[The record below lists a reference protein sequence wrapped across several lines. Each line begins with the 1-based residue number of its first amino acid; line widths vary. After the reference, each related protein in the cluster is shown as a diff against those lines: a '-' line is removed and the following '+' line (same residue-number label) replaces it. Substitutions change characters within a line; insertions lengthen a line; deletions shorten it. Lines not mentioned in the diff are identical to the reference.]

1 MPDGVTASVGKSVLS
16 AIRGPGT
23 VMDGRQAHEIKVG
36 LAVLRRAAARPGMPQ
51 KSRGCVTYRP
61 LRCNLGALRARPR
74 EAPRGRQNSQGSE
87 EALGVDIDFQLDVAT
102 CFGRACE
109 PGPQVRGK
117 IEGAW

>member
-61 LRCNLGALRARPR
+61 LRCNLGALRPK
-74 EAPRGRQNSQGSE
+74 APRSAAWAPKFTGIRGSSGGRHRLP
-87 EALGVDIDFQLDVAT
+87 A
-102 CFGRACE
+102 
-109 PGPQVRGK
+109 
-117 IEGAW
+117 